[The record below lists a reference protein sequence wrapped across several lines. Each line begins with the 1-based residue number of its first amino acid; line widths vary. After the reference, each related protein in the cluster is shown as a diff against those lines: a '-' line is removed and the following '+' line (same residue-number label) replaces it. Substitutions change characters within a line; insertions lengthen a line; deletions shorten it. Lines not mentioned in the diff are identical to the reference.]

1 VPGGSLGNHFLS
13 CLSAEDAGAL
23 RPHLRHIAL
32 PRGSILDRV
41 GEPVDRVIFP
51 YSGAVSFVLRL
62 STGQGIEVGMI
73 GRNGPIGGSAALAQS
88 AAFNQAVVQVDLTG
102 VAIGSVMFGRIA
114 ETSPSLLSAI
124 IRWDQM
130 LLTQAQQIA
139 ACNVSHGLEQRLC
152 RWLAFTHDLIK
163 GEVLPLTHDYLS
175 QLLGVR
181 RTSMTL
187 AAQHLQEAGI
197 IDYRRGVIRIRDR
210 ERLQHSACECYQAIN
225 KQFHRLLGWMPTAI
239 PAPTEAVQTS

>member
-1 VPGGSLGNHFLS
+1 MVPGGGPGNHFLS
-13 CLSAEDAGAL
+13 CLSAEDTAAL

-32 PRGSILDRV
+32 PRGSILDQV

-51 YSGAVSFVLRL
+51 YSGAISFVLRL

-73 GRNGPIGGSAALAQS
+73 GRNGPIGANAALDQS
-88 AAFNQAVVQVDLTG
+88 TAFNQAVVQVDFTG
-102 VAIGSVMFGRIA
+102 VAIGSVIFGRIA
-114 ETSPSLLSAI
+114 EKSPSLLSAL
-124 IRWDQM
+124 IRWDRAM
-130 LLTQAQQIA
+130 LTQAQQIA
-139 ACNVSHGLEQRLC
+139 ACNVSHGLDQRLC

-163 GEVLPLTHDYLS
+163 SEVLPLTHDYLS

-197 IDYRRGVIRIRDR
+197 IDYRRGVIRIRNR

-225 KQFHRLLGWMPTAI
+225 KQFDRLLGWLPTA
-239 PAPTEAVQTS
+239 APIETVEAS